1 MKNAAL
7 TLAAA
12 VLLPASALAGAI
24 ESPSN
29 PKVNPH
35 FDIVRAA
42 VTAGDGQLKFEIRL
56 AGAAGA
62 ETPASTGAMLGSG
75 VFAYVWPTSLDSSAV
90 GFEPKQGIL
99 ALAVTAHPDF
109 DDTPNYDEDGDGN
122 AANDGK
128 TWHSHW
134 VVLAKDAACKAG
146 LKVQDIA
153 PGVSVK
159 LPVTAP
165 GVPLLLD
172 SPDIR
177 PALEGASVTL
187 SVPMPEGGEA
197 MSFDGVAAGLRV
209 NTTMAAPLLCVTD
222 VFKVASG
229 DLSLPGKVSP

>member
-1 MKNAAL
+1 VKFTVSATFAAAL
-7 TLAAA
+7 LAA
-12 VLLPASALAGAI
+12 PAFGGSI
-24 ESPSN
+24 ESQPSAQ
-29 PKVNPH
+29 VNSN

-42 VTAGDGQLKFEIRL
+42 VSARGGELSFEVDVTGTAGAD
-56 AGAAGA
+56 
-62 ETPASTGAMLGSG
+62 TPESTGVMLGSG

-90 GFEPKQGIL
+90 GFEAKQGIV

-134 VVLAKDAACKAG
+134 VVLTKDAACPAG
-146 LKVQDIA
+146 LKVQDVA
-153 PGVSVK
+153 PGVTVK
-159 LPVTAP
+159 MPATAP

-172 SPDIR
+172 SPDVR
-177 PALEGASVTL
+177 PSLSGSTVTV

-197 MSFDGVAAGLRV
+197 MSFDGVAAGLRI
-209 NTTMAAPLLCVTD
+209 NAKMEAPLLCVTD

-229 DLSLPGKVSP
+229 DHSLLGKVAP